1 MFNADT
7 DNFTTILDG
16 RMYGAT
22 DMRDIEVYRDKFLF
36 ISGVRNNHLLR

>member
-16 RMYGAT
+16 RVYGAT
-22 DMRDIEVYRDKFLF
+22 DMRDMEVYEEFLF
-36 ISGVRNNHLLR
+36 ISGVRNNHLMR